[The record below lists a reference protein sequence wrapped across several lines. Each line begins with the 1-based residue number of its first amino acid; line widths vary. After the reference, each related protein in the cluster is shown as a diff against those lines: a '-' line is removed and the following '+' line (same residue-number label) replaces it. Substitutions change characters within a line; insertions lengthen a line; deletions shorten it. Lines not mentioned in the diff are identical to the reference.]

1 MELLYILN
9 ILIGVIGFGLS
20 FAVVNLYTQ
29 LKDMKNELST
39 LHNIYAKKEDVN
51 RDFTTIQASLQRI
64 EDKLDR
70 KQDR

>member
-9 ILIGVIGFGLS
+9 VLIGVIGFGLS

-39 LHNIYAKKEDVN
+39 LHNIYAKKDDVN
-51 RDFTTIQASLQRI
+51 RDFTAIQASLQRI